1 MKFKVEMD
9 GRFFVQEDWKDYIT
23 KEMKNAEE
31 QITVEIKDLNH
42 LLKFIKDHENDVFIE
57 EWQGEWT
64 IRICD

>member
-9 GRFFVQEDWKDYIT
+9 GRFFVQKDWKDYIT

-42 LLKFIKDHENDVFIE
+42 LLKFIKDHGNDVFIE
-57 EWQGEWT
+57 EWRDEWT